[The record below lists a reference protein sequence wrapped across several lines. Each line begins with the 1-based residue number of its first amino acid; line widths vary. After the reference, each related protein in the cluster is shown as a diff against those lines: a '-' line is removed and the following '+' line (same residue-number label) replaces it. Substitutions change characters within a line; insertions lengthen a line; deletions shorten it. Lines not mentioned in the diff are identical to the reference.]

1 MLSLNENTIVVQGYY
16 LGILWY
22 FIRILN
28 WNCEHQFLHTLR
40 TYCRSKFNPCKGI
53 AESMDKIESNEKAL
67 VVKSYKAFIK
77 IKDYQDPG
85 TGPII
90 LSLVF
95 LILFPIVTFD
105 GVFGSNAL
113 CCGSIL
119 LGFAILVWG
128 TIQSSTHW
136 NRYKEATH
144 DLANAVGLFLSESEE
159 NSNETKPRKIVL
171 SQREDE

>member
-1 MLSLNENTIVVQGYY
+1 MRESS
-16 LGILWY
+16 
-22 FIRILN
+22 
-28 WNCEHQFLHTLR
+28 
-40 TYCRSKFNPCKGI
+40 RSKFNLEK
-53 AESMDKIESNEKAL
+53 ADEESMDKTESNKKAL

-77 IKDYQDPG
+77 IKEYQDPG
-85 TGPII
+85 TGPIM

-105 GVFGSNAL
+105 GLFGSNTL

-136 NRYKEATH
+136 SRYKEATH

-159 NSNETKPRKIVL
+159 NAAKTKPRKIVL
-171 SQREDE
+171 SQREEE

>member
-1 MLSLNENTIVVQGYY
+1 MVFYRT
-16 LGILWY
+16 
-22 FIRILN
+22 LN
-28 WNCEHQFLHTLR
+28 WNCEHQLLQTLR

-136 NRYKEATH
+136 NRYKEAAH
-144 DLANAVGLFLSESEE
+144 GLANAVGLFLSESEE
-159 NSNETKPRKIVL
+159 NSNETRPKKIVL